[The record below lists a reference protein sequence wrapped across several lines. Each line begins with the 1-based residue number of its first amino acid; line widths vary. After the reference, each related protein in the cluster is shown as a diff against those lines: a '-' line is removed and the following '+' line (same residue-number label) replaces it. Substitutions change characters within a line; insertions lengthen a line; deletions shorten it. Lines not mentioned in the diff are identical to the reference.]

1 MHRRPTTIPRG
12 FTIVETA
19 VAIVIIGTGVLGL
32 VAAQQAWHDQSAWAE
47 RAAVATRLG
56 NEIREMTFNVSRHD
70 PVTGAATWGPESN
83 EVGLEDFDDLD
94 DFDGADG
101 TGLVLSGSDGTGPVN
116 AMRQLIPGMTHWTQ
130 TIRVFNVD
138 PGDVNTDVLDAA
150 SDMMRVEVVID
161 WQGPGEAEP
170 VMMTTVGWL
179 APR

>member
-1 MHRRPTTIPRG
+1 MHRRATTIPRG

-19 VAIVIIGTGVLGL
+19 VAIVIIATGVLGL

-70 PVTGAATWGPESN
+70 PVTGTATWGPESN
-83 EVGLEDFDDLD
+83 EVGLEDYDDLD
-94 DFDGADG
+94 DFDGVDG
-101 TGLVLSGSDGTGPVN
+101 TGLVLSGSHGTGPVN
-116 AMRQLIPGMTHWTQ
+116 AMRQLIPGMTQWTQ

-138 PGDVNTDVLDAA
+138 PGDVNSDVPDSA

-161 WQGPGEAEP
+161 WQGPGEAEA
-170 VMMTTVGWL
+170 VMMTRVGWL
-179 APR
+179 APK

>member
-1 MHRRPTTIPRG
+1 MNLNPPAASRG

-19 VAIVIIGTGVLGL
+19 VALVIIATGVLGL
-32 VAAQQAWHDQSAWAE
+32 VAAQQAWHEQSAWAE

-70 PVTGAATWGPESN
+70 PVTGMATWGPESN
-83 EVGLEDFDDLD
+83 EVDLEDYDDLD
-94 DFDGADG
+94 DFDGVDG
-101 TGLVLSGSDGTGPVN
+101 NGLVLSGPDGTGPVN
-116 AMRQLIPGMTHWTQ
+116 SMRQLIPGMAHWTQ

-138 PGDVNTDVLDAA
+138 PGDVNSDVLDAT
-150 SDMMRVEVVID
+150 SDMMRVEVRVD

-179 APR
+179 APK